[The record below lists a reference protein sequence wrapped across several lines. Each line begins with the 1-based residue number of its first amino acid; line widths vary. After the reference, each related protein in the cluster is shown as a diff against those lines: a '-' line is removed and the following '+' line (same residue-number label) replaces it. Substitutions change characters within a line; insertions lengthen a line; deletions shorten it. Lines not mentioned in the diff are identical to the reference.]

1 MFVPLVILLI
11 AGITILLGL
20 FFSHRSPHSD
30 SRSFPYDRSPRNAP
44 RGLSEVRGR
53 GTQRRHLE
61 QTYHHYRF
69 EPRASFLSWAG
80 LQSSVSSRS
89 LYGSLLILATFVIAG
104 FWLWARVFSSS
115 PTILQQ
121 QYPDAAASAS
131 PPASTST
138 PSINQQLQASK
149 VLARVSQLDP
159 QQYNSTQE
167 YNTWAYS
174 ACSAAAMTEVIN
186 SYQKANNTGK
196 QYRITDILST
206 ETSVH
211 AITPDLGLLEPL
223 GIDRTV
229 SRFGFQTSWLNKPSI
244 QDLVRIGNSGRPII
258 ISFPPD
264 RWSGGHLLVARGG
277 NDTSVYLAD
286 SSRLNMQ
293 VMDYKTFNKY
303 WAGFA
308 VVVTPNN
315 QK

>member
-20 FFSHRSPHSD
+20 FFSHRSPQSD
-30 SRSFPYDRSPRNAP
+30 SRSFPSARSPRTTQ

-53 GTQRRHLE
+53 GTPSRHLG

-121 QYPDAAASAS
+121 QYPDVAASAS

-138 PSINQQLQASK
+138 PAINQQLQAAK

-196 QYRITDILST
+196 QYRITDILIA

-277 NDTSVYLAD
+277 DDKSVYLAD

-308 VVVTPNN
+308 VVVTPKN